1 MARKKPQIIK
11 DSAGKP
17 EYVVIEY
24 QEYLRLIDEIED
36 PEGLKRSIELA
47 DKRYINDEE
56 TVPAEKVFAD
66 INKQFENQENK
77 EVNSK

>member
-24 QEYLRLIDEIED
+24 QEYLRLLDELED
-36 PEGLKRSIELA
+36 PEGLKRAIELA
-47 DKRYINDEE
+47 DERYSNNEE

-66 INKQFENQENK
+66 INKQFEKEKANK
-77 EVNSK
+77 